1 MATNES
7 EAHGWFCEA
16 VAGLETILKDFFPGD
31 A

>member
-16 VAGLETILKDFFPGD
+16 VAGLETILKQFFPVGE
-31 A
+31 